1 MRLSESPLKFVP
13 LRRLDQMGQA
23 LQTPRYPDL
32 YAHLSEQVMKLTG
45 VQLGEKQRSMV
56 ESRLHKRIHELG
68 FRSITEYQSYYE
80 SHEKEEI
87 QSIVGLLTTHYTYFF
102 REFAHFEY
110 IAEKVLPELVPLV
123 RQRPDKTLLVWSAA
137 VSRGQE
143 AYSLAMFLNHHLKAY
158 GGDIRIKILGTDV
171 DEQSVKIA
179 SNGVYPRKEISEAP
193 LAYLGDH
200 WARGTGE
207 ISDYVKARAPLRKMV
222 EFHTANLLDFRDRV
236 GDRKFDLIFCRNV
249 FIYFSPEQIRSSTE
263 RMLKHLYPHGHF
275 FIGMS
280 ESLSGLGFELKC
292 KGPSVYRFPDKS
304 PLPALE
310 PKKVLPPVASVPKI
324 IKVFCVDDSSSI
336 HTLLKQIL
344 KPDQGFEIVGQAM
357 NGVEAVDKLKKMDHV
372 DVITLDIHMP
382 EMTGIEYLERHFVP
396 GHPPV
401 VMVSSVSRDQSELP
415 LRTLKLGASDYVEKP
430 ALNALQERGEELRAK
445 LKTAVLGRNQ
455 SERSLR
461 LEEEFK
467 KKVVILAPERKLRV
481 LASGLAHLK
490 KTAQFL
496 KDLDGSQPPVH
507 ILFEGVSGNLPE
519 IARELS
525 FLSGKKVVFL
535 EDLSVKAR
543 PGEIRVLDF
552 KKGIQFI
559 SKAHAGDRLSVA
571 VLGEWGKQ
579 SALELKGLRAAQL
592 LLEDLGGGKGA
603 EHLHHIASDV
613 FPSTSFPFL
622 GSEFFAKGDT

>member
-1 MRLSESPLKFVP
+1 
-13 LRRLDQMGQA
+13 MGLA
-23 LQTPRYPDL
+23 LPALRYPDL

-56 ESRLHKRIHELG
+56 EARLHKRIHELG
-68 FRSITEYQSYYE
+68 FKNVGEYQSYYE

-123 RQRPDKTLLVWSAA
+123 RQRPDKTLQVWSAA

-143 AYSLAMFLNHHLKAY
+143 AYSLAMFLHHHLKSY
-158 GGDIRIKILGTDV
+158 GGDIQVKIFGTDV

-179 SNGVYPRKEISEAP
+179 ANGVYPRKEISEAP
-193 LAYLGDH
+193 LTYLADH

-207 ISDYVKARAPLRKMV
+207 ISDFVKARAPLRKMV
-222 EFHTANLLDFRDRV
+222 EFQTANLLDFRDRL
-236 GDRKFDLIFCRNV
+236 GERKFDLIFCRNV

-263 RMLKHLYPHGHF
+263 RMIKHLHPHGHF

-280 ESLSGLGFELKC
+280 ESLSGLGFDLKC
-292 KGPSVYRFPDKS
+292 KGPSVYRFPEKS
-304 PLPALE
+304 PAPVVEL
-310 PKKVLPPVASVPKI
+310 KKSLPPVTAVPNV
-324 IKVFCVDDSSSI
+324 IKVLCVDDSSSI
-336 HTLLKQIL
+336 HSLLKQIL

-357 NGVEAVDKLKKMDHV
+357 NGLEAVDKLKKLKHV

-382 EMTGIEYLERHFVP
+382 EMTGIEYLEKHFGP

-455 SERSLR
+455 SERFLR
-461 LEEEFK
+461 LDEEFK
-467 KKVVILAPERKLRV
+467 KRIVITAPERKVRV

-490 KTAQFL
+490 KTGQFL
-496 KDLDGSQPPVH
+496 KDLDGIQPPVH
-507 ILFEGVSGNLPE
+507 ILFEGVAGNLPE

-525 FLSGKKVVFL
+525 FLSGKKVTFT
-535 EDLSVKAR
+535 EDVSLKAR

-559 SKAHAGDRLSVA
+559 SKVHAGDRISVA
-571 VLGEWGKQ
+571 VLGEWGKI
-579 SALELKGLRAAQL
+579 SALELKGLRPAQI
-592 LLEDLGGGKGA
+592 LLEDLGNGKGA
-603 EHLHHIASDV
+603 EHLQHIASDV

-622 GSEFFAKGDT
+622 GSEFFAKGDA